1 MIEKDIRAR
10 NKSTRGIKDYATVVH
25 RHWPKEA
32 EKRDPRVQKETKVA
46 RRSRQ
51 EQASKDQL
59 RSMDE
64 FSDEELDLPDVEE
77 IFKRAS
83 L

>member
-1 MIEKDIRAR
+1 MIEKDLRAR

-25 RHWPKEA
+25 QHWPKEA
-32 EKRDPRVQKETKVA
+32 ELRDAKLQKETKVG
-46 RRSRQ
+46 RSRRL

-59 RSMDE
+59 RGMNE

-77 IFKRAS
+77 IFKRALS
-83 L
+83 